1 MKKTILLI
9 LVFFMFLLGAKW
21 ADNVRKIKS
30 LETKDYIIWLGD
42 RAMDMTIGGDADAYR
57 TLKWA
62 EDQNNLTKE
71 KMEKHYKSYQKKRDD
86 KEFCKGDDS
95 SPGWIEHCDGY
106 WHTMTYQGKIYNC
119 LGQIDSGD
127 MYDDDICHN
136 GFKYV
141 CHINSDNITQ
151 EKIEKSCEFNQDLDK
166 QMSEIEKQFQGYLAA
181 GGNVYDAIASFPIPK
196 RMEAQ

>member
-9 LVFFMFLLGAKW
+9 LVFFTFLLGARW
-21 ADNVRKIKS
+21 VDNKKRITD

-42 RAMDMTIGGDADAYR
+42 RASDMTIGGDADAYR
-57 TLKWA
+57 TLEWA
-62 EDQNNLTKE
+62 EDEKNLTLKKLE
-71 KMEKHYKSYQKKRDD
+71 NHYKSYQKKRDD
-86 KEFCKGDDS
+86 EKFCKWNDS
-95 SPGWIEHCDGY
+95 TQGYEEHCGGY

-119 LGQIDSGD
+119 LGQIDSGK

-141 CHINSDNITQ
+141 CHVNSDNITQ

-166 QMSEIEKQFQGYLAA
+166 QMSEINKKFEEYLAA
-181 GGNVYDAIASFPIPK
+181 GGNVYDGIASFPIPE
-196 RMEAQ
+196 RMEKQ